1 MPGDARRTSFSFIF
15 NASLVI
21 RFLVMRERR
30 QVAAEAE
37 TVQNELGGRGV
48 VGW

>member
-1 MPGDARRTSFSFIF
+1 MPGDARRVCTTSFSFIF
-15 NASLVI
+15 NASLVV

-37 TVQNELGGRGV
+37 TVQIDLGV